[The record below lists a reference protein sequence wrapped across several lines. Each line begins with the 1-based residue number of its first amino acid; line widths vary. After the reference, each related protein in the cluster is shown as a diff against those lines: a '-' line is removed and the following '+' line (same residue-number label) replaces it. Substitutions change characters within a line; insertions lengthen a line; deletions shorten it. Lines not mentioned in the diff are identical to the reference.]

1 MMFAEKRCK
10 LALRQSFGLV
20 LYCRSVVE
28 EDLIKVYHSLEN
40 SRTYHETDPQSL
52 ELGLE
57 VKFINKIGQQFKHKP
72 FVHLLVIP
80 L

>member
-1 MMFAEKRCK
+1 MMFAKKRCK
-10 LALRQSFGLV
+10 LALRQSCFGLV

-28 EDLIKVYHSLEN
+28 EDSIKVYHSLEN

-57 VKFINKIGQQFKHKP
+57 VKFINNRTA
-72 FVHLLVIP
+72 V
-80 L
+80 